1 MNSWLLWPGRW
12 SAGLLPPK
20 DTTPCQAETEL
31 DTVLSWTDPVWGLA
45 AELGQ
50 FPDSNSTPCEPT
62 ICPGRWRP
70 EREVGVRRTPASVT
84 PQRGASRKER
94 PAGVR
99 PAAAGAGGRP
109 SEHQRASERHGKGEQ
124 GSPVVAWAQV
134 CVLAGTQHR
143 TPRPDSAPRAKRR
156 TARHGGG
163 ASASRGSPAAVLTP
177 ARDFWMFSLALAMS
191 RRITLAPFSCRQVQ
205 KEPVFSFIKKI

>member
-1 MNSWLLWPGRW
+1 MNSWLLRPGRW
-12 SAGLLPPK
+12 SAGLPPPK

-50 FPDSNSTPCEPT
+50 FSDSNSTPCEPT

-70 EREVGVRRTPASVT
+70 EREAGVRRTPASVA

-99 PAAAGAGGRP
+99 PAAAGARGRP
-109 SEHQRASERHGKGEQ
+109 SEHQRARGMARVSRGLLWWPGPRSVSWQEHSTAHLALTLLQ
-124 GSPVVAWAQV
+124 GQNAALLGVGAAPVQA
-134 CVLAGTQHR
+134 AG
-143 TPRPDSAPRAKRR
+143 PRPRY
-156 TARHGGG
+156 
-163 ASASRGSPAAVLTP
+163 
-177 ARDFWMFSLALAMS
+177 SLRPGISGCSL
-191 RRITLAPFSCRQVQ
+191 
-205 KEPVFSFIKKI
+205 